1 MEVKKDLNNT
11 QRKILEEV
19 YINRV
24 IRAKEDYKQRRKVVR
39 AVFCEELLEA
49 FLKTQKGKSIQKG
62 IENLQ
67 AAINNASK
75 EIEETCVELSGLKN
89 IFEAKILI
97 RSALYE
103 RNKNQGVK
111 EFDRETD
118 RCVQL
123 FDDARDEVRAK
134 VWGMDTS
141 YQDIENEVDALIRGI
156 SEHERDK

>member
-1 MEVKKDLNNT
+1 MEVKKGLNNT
-11 QRKILEEV
+11 QRKILEEIYV
-19 YINRV
+19 NRV
-24 IRAKEDYKQRRKVVR
+24 IRAKADYEQKRRAARV
-39 AVFCEELLEA
+39 VFCEDLLKA

-67 AAINNASK
+67 AAIKNASK
-75 EIEETCVELSGLKN
+75 EIEEACVEISGLRS
-89 IFEAKILI
+89 IFEAKIEI
-97 RSALYE
+97 KSALYE
-103 RNKNQGVK
+103 RNKNPDVK

-118 RCVQL
+118 RRIQM

-156 SEHERDK
+156 SEYERNK